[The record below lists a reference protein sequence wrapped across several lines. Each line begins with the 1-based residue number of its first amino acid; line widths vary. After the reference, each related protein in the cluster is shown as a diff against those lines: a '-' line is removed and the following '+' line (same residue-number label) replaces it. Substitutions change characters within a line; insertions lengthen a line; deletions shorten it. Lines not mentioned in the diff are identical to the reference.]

1 MKEETDKLY
10 AKFGQ
15 LVYRYLT
22 DGTPC
27 SLDWLSEKAQ
37 LFSRELIGQ
46 RARFKKHQQVYIL
59 EPAAIVRAK
68 VTDIEYNPGA
78 DTFRYQLFELT
89 GRRLG
94 WFPESELFETK
105 EQLIDFYVKKV
116 LV

>member
-1 MKEETDKLY
+1 MNEETDKLY
-10 AKFGQ
+10 AKFGR
-15 LVYRYLT
+15 LVHKYLT
-22 DGTPC
+22 DGAPC

-46 RARFKKHQQVYIL
+46 RSRFKNHQEVYIL
-59 EPAAIVRAK
+59 ESAAIVRAE

-94 WFPESELFETK
+94 WLAEAEIFETK

-116 LV
+116 LI